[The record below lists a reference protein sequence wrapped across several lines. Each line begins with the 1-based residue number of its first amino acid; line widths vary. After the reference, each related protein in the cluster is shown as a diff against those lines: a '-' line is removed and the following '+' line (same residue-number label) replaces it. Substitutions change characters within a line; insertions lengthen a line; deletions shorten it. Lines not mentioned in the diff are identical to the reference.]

1 MHVNVL
7 GIKAALSNVLC
18 RSRHDIDSL
27 NLACLDYICSSK
39 LFSGLLQRQHIVG
52 NVDKCVCV
60 WGGGGRYGNEV
71 ARVKIAIVCS
81 RLGQHK
87 LKREKTREEKRERN
101 ADGVLF
107 FFLYPI

>member
-1 MHVNVL
+1 ML
-7 GIKAALSNVLC
+7 T
-18 RSRHDIDSL
+18 
-27 NLACLDYICSSK
+27 
-39 LFSGLLQRQHIVG
+39 SGV
-52 NVDKCVCV
+52 
-60 WGGGGRYGNEV
+60 GGRCWNEV

-87 LKREKTREEKRERN
+87 LKREKIGRRRRAGGN